1 MITIKHN
8 FSSENVKFIC
18 AKYVDTA
25 EFDSEGCLNL
35 IGSESLKLTMKTIAD
50 GHSTTEITFDEVQ
63 NDGYAYIV
71 IKGNPSWDG
80 YAGELHR
87 AYFENIFVAIR
98 PEEDAHD
105 NWYFE
110 KCHVEIF
117 GGKIQPIPFNCEVYK
132 NPITEEIEIPKS
144 LEYRWAFG
152 AFYPH
157 YMIDLHYGLPQK
169 LEVNNIEFDSLNVV
183 KSFIQYGFTQ
193 AKLAIFEP
201 EKYGNYN
208 LWEEHKLDNK
218 ITPHSYEP
226 EEELH
231 GERLAFRLDRS
242 SLFDRN
248 TAFHSLRIKDI
259 SDFRGNISTRDAKG
273 ISKNI
278 PLKTF
283 INSCFSF
290 EFAEA
295 LYRIGVNE
303 FLDLICPRQ
312 VRDML
317 LNPREDLSQFD
328 MHLKLRLSK
337 LANYSEEEISASIYG
352 SIYEYALDVAESYIE
367 TNLENMNERDEI
379 ASLVETFGEQV
390 EEALFALGS
399 MVGFDKTIFP
409 GNINRE
415 QTWDI
420 INKYLKSDIYDIFD
434 SAWNIVASKYSR

>member
-105 NWYFE
+105 NWDFE
-110 KCHVEIF
+110 KWHVEIF

-183 KSFIQYGFTQ
+183 KSFI
-193 AKLAIFEP
+193 A
-201 EKYGNYN
+201 
-208 LWEEHKLDNK
+208 
-218 ITPHSYEP
+218 
-226 EEELH
+226 
-231 GERLAFRLDRS
+231 
-242 SLFDRN
+242 
-248 TAFHSLRIKDI
+248 
-259 SDFRGNISTRDAKG
+259 
-273 ISKNI
+273 
-278 PLKTF
+278 LKRF
-283 INSCFSF
+283 
-290 EFAEA
+290 
-295 LYRIGVNE
+295 
-303 FLDLICPRQ
+303 
-312 VRDML
+312 
-317 LNPREDLSQFD
+317 
-328 MHLKLRLSK
+328 
-337 LANYSEEEISASIYG
+337 
-352 SIYEYALDVAESYIE
+352 
-367 TNLENMNERDEI
+367 I
-379 ASLVETFGEQV
+379 ASSVKLL
-390 EEALFALGS
+390 LFLY
-399 MVGFDKTIFP
+399 K
-409 GNINRE
+409 
-415 QTWDI
+415 Q
-420 INKYLKSDIYDIFD
+420 
-434 SAWNIVASKYSR
+434 

>member
-1 MITIKHN
+1 M
-8 FSSENVKFIC
+8 
-18 AKYVDTA
+18 
-25 EFDSEGCLNL
+25 
-35 IGSESLKLTMKTIAD
+35 
-50 GHSTTEITFDEVQ
+50 
-63 NDGYAYIV
+63 
-71 IKGNPSWDG
+71 
-80 YAGELHR
+80 
-87 AYFENIFVAIR
+87 
-98 PEEDAHD
+98 
-105 NWYFE
+105 
-110 KCHVEIF
+110 
-117 GGKIQPIPFNCEVYK
+117 
-132 NPITEEIEIPKS
+132 
-144 LEYRWAFG
+144 
-152 AFYPH
+152 
-157 YMIDLHYGLPQK
+157 
-169 LEVNNIEFDSLNVV
+169 
-183 KSFIQYGFTQ
+183 
-193 AKLAIFEP
+193 
-201 EKYGNYN
+201 
-208 LWEEHKLDNK
+208 DNK

-399 MVGFDKTIFP
+399 RVGFDKTIFP